1 MYFTK
6 YIRIWPSNTFQVYEK
21 LQISFRSH
29 QELNQFIDDKLPGRP
44 PFKRHEVLI
53 DDEICDVYYRD
64 IIACIR
70 TLFGD
75 PDFASVLV
83 FRPEKHY
90 VDEKKEERMY
100 HDMHTGRWWWCTQ
113 VST

>member
-1 MYFTK
+1 
-6 YIRIWPSNTFQVYEK
+6 
-21 LQISFRSH
+21 
-29 QELNQFIDDKLPGRP
+29 
-44 PFKRHEVLI
+44 
-53 DDEICDVYYRD
+53 VYYRD

-83 FRPEKHY
+83 FQPEKHY

-100 HDMHTGRWWWCTQ
+100 HDIHTGRWWWCTQ